1 MNFGNFSNLGKILI
15 YIGIGIAILGG
26 LLLLFSKVPFIGKL
40 PGDIIIK
47 KENFTFYFPIA
58 SGIIISIV
66 LTIIL
71 NIIVRFFIRK

>member
-47 KENFTFYFPIA
+47 KENFSFYFPIA